1 MKTAVQIL
9 MEQCGNFAIPFDEHV
24 DLYFPS
30 IIAAMEE
37 YASQFKFGGLTR
49 ENVKSIIHWTHDAL
63 HNGKI
68 TGSDNEIA
76 NNCMKELSIASS
88 SAPEEKIGDEDIERW
103 VCSGICDEFKSIFMD
118 GAVFGVK
125 AYRDGTISEWVKN
138 N

>member
-1 MKTAVQIL
+1 MEASEEKLFIL
-9 MEQCGNFAIPFDEHV
+9 
-24 DLYFPS
+24 DLLKLNKSERMYS
-30 IIAAMEE
+30 EETVINIIKQVLKLNAFQ
-37 YASQFKFGGLTR
+37 STGVTR
-49 ENVKSIIHWTHDAL
+49 ENVKSIIHWTHNAL
-63 HNGKI
+63 LNGKI

>member
-1 MKTAVQIL
+1 MEAAAEKLFIL
-9 MEQCGNFAIPFDEHV
+9 
-24 DLYFPS
+24 DLLKLNKSERVYS
-30 IIAAMEE
+30 EETVINIIKQVLKLNAFQ
-37 YASQFKFGGLTR
+37 STGVTR
-49 ENVKSIIHWTHDAL
+49 ENVKSIIHWTHNAL
-63 HNGKI
+63 LNGKI